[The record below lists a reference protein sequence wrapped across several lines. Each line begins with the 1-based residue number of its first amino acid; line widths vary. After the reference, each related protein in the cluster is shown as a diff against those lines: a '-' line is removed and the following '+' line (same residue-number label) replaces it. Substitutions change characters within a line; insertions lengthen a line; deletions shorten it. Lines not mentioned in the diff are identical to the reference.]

1 VKYIEKDSKTM
12 TETILVTGATG
23 TVGSEVVKQLVS
35 SSSSSSSLDKNDII
49 IKAAIHSQN
58 KADNFTQY
66 NKSVQ
71 IVNIDYNKPETLADA
86 LNQVDRLFLLTLP
99 SPDMTV
105 YSNLMK
111 EISKYSDSINHIVK
125 LSSMSAYDEETG
137 FATTIGRIHREEEK
151 IIQESGIPFTFLR
164 PPAFMQNFITQ
175 YGYTIRT
182 QDAFYIPGGDAK
194 ISFIDARDVA
204 ALSVKSLTS
213 KNQQHIR
220 KSYTITT
227 EEATSYRQAAEIL
240 SKEAGRR
247 ISYVDIPE
255 QDARKRLK
263 ESGMYDWLVDA
274 IMEFY
279 SIIKAGHASK
289 TTNVFEQVMSR
300 KPISFSQFAKDY
312 AQAFK

>member
-1 VKYIEKDSKTM
+1 VKYIEKDNKTM

-23 TVGSEVVKQLVS
+23 TVGSEVVKQFVS
-35 SSSSSSSLDKNDII
+35 SSSSSSSSSLGKNDFI
-49 IKAAIHSQN
+49 IKAAVHSQN
-58 KADNFTQY
+58 KADNFIHY

-99 SPDMTV
+99 SPDMIV
-105 YSNLMK
+105 YSNLVK
-111 EISKYSDSINHIVK
+111 EISKYNHSINHIVK
-125 LSSMSAYDEETG
+125 LSSMAAY
-137 FATTIGRIHREEEK
+137 EEEK
-151 IIQESGIPFTFLR
+151 IIEESGIPFTFLR

-175 YGYTIRT
+175 FGYTIRT

-194 ISFIDARDVA
+194 LSFIDARDVA

-213 KNQQHIR
+213 NSQQHIG
-220 KSYTITT
+220 KSYTITA
-227 EEATSYRQAAEIL
+227 EEAISYRQAAEIL

-255 QDARKRLK
+255 QNARKGMK
-263 ESGMYDWLVDA
+263 ETGMYDWLIDA

-289 TTNVFEQVMSR
+289 TTNVFEQVMGR
-300 KPISFSQFAKDY
+300 KPITFSQFARDY
-312 AQAFK
+312 AQSFK

>member
-1 VKYIEKDSKTM
+1 M
-12 TETILVTGATG
+12 PETILVTGATG

-35 SSSSSSSLDKNDII
+35 SSSSSSLGKNDII

-58 KADNFTQY
+58 RANNFIQY
-66 NKSVQ
+66 NKSIQ
-71 IVNIDYNKPETLADA
+71 TVNVDYNRPETLADA

-105 YSNLMK
+105 YSNLVK
-111 EISKYSDSINHIVK
+111 EIRKYHDSINHIVK
-125 LSSMSAYDEETG
+125 LSSMAAYDEETG

-151 IIQESGIPFTFLR
+151 IIEESGIPFTFLR

-175 YGYTIRT
+175 FGYT
-182 QDAFYIPGGDAK
+182 

-204 ALSVKSLTS
+204 AVAVKALTGDS
-213 KNQQHIR
+213 QQHTG
-220 KSYTITT
+220 KSYTITA
-227 EEATSYRQAAEIL
+227 EEAISYRQAAEIL

-255 QDARKRLK
+255 QNALKGMK
-263 ESGMYDWLVDA
+263 ESGMHDWLIEA

-300 KPISFSQFAKDY
+300 KAISFSQFARDY

>member
-1 VKYIEKDSKTM
+1 M
-12 TETILVTGATG
+12 PETILVTGATG

-35 SSSSSSSLDKNDII
+35 SSSPDKNDII

-58 KADNFTQY
+58 KDDNFKQY
-66 NKSVQ
+66 NKSIQV
-71 IVNIDYNKPETLADA
+71 VNLDYNKPETIADA

-105 YSNLMK
+105 YSNLVK

-125 LSSMSAYDEETG
+125 LSSMAADDDEEDIG
-137 FATTIGRIHREEEK
+137 LATTIGRIHREEEK
-151 IIQESGIPFTFLR
+151 IIQESGIPCTFIR

-182 QDAFYIPGGDAK
+182 QDAFYIPGEDAK

-204 ALSVKSLTS
+204 ALAVKSLTS
-213 KNQQHIR
+213 NNQQHTG
-220 KSYTITT
+220 KSYTITA
-227 EEATSYRQAAEIL
+227 EEAISYRQVAEIL

-247 ISYVDIPE
+247 ISYVDISE

-279 SIIKAGHASK
+279 SIIKTGHASK
-289 TTNVFEQVMSR
+289 TTNMFEQIMGR
-300 KPISFSQFAKDY
+300 KPISFSQFARDY
-312 AQAFK
+312 AQAFR